1 MFGGLL
7 CPSGLISI
15 SPHQMF
21 IVFSKS
27 AISMETNIMNPPFY
41 TGINY
46 EQRKRIL

>member
-21 IVFSKS
+21 IVMSKS
-27 AISMETNIMNPPFY
+27 AISMETNIMNPPFL
-41 TGINY
+41 TGHTNDTG
-46 EQRKRIL
+46 KNL

>member
-41 TGINY
+41 TGNKN
-46 EQRKRIL
+46 ETGKNL